1 MSVLGIHSSWD
12 LSSLVFLSVRNSLD
26 LGLLKEDRLT
36 SEQIAQLGQRIL
48 FDDSFEDTTEGEKF
62 VKLVY
67 RYEKKTELGSIPRY

>member
-48 FDDSFEDTTEGEKF
+48 FDDAFEDTTEGEKF